1 MPYSVVDKP
10 SKYFNT
16 LTWTGTGSSSGR
28 SFTGVGFK
36 PDLVWQKVRGT
47 TYGHWIADAIRGSGK
62 RLATNTT
69 NAEESNSIYG
79 YLTTFDTDG
88 FTTVAGSTDN
98 TGWNETS
105 QTYVSWNWL
114 GANTTASNTSGTI
127 TSTVSANTTSGFSI
141 VSYTGTGA
149 NATVGHGLG
158 AVPKMYMVKCR
169 STTGDWRVY
178 TATTGNTGVL
188 FLNDTSGTVTQA
200 NMWNSTTPTSSVFS
214 LGTNA
219 NGNSSGATY
228 IAYCFAEVKGF
239 SKFGSYTGNGSTNGT
254 FVYTGFT
261 PAFLLVKNTTQ
272 ISSWILFDNKRS
284 SSGGSNAI
292 GYSLKPN
299 VSNAEDTGAGNI
311 LDFVSNGFKIRSDGV
326 YEDTN
331 GSGQNIIYM
340 AFASN
345 PFVSSKGV
353 AVTAR

>member
-1 MPYSVVDKP
+1 MPYSNIDKP

-16 LTWTGTGSSSGR
+16 VLYTGNGTNNR
-28 SFTGVGFK
+28 TITGVGFQ
-36 PDLVWQKVRGT
+36 PDFVWIKSRSLT
-47 TYGHWIADAIRGSGK
+47 TWNATSDVIRGANKTLFTNATDSEY
-62 RLATNTT
+62 TNT
-69 NAEESNSIYG
+69 AFG
-79 YLTTFDTDG
+79 YTSAFTSDG
-88 FTTVAGSTDN
+88 FTLTTGSSGFDN
-98 TGWNETS
+98 VNNNGA
-105 QTYVSWNWL
+105 TYTSWNWK
-114 GANTTASNTSGTI
+114 ANGTGVSNTSGSI

-239 SKFGSYTGNGSTNGT
+239 SKFGSYTGNGSADGT
-254 FVYTGFT
+254 FVYTGFK
-261 PAFLLVKNTTQ
+261 PAFVIFKLT
-272 ISSWILFDNKRS
+272 SGADSWVIKDNKRDS
-284 SSGGSNAI
+284 INQMSKRI
-292 GYSLKPN
+292 FPDL
-299 VSNAEDTGAGNI
+299 SNAEDSGSGGEM
-311 LDFVSNGFKIRSDGV
+311 DFLSNGFKFRSGS
-326 YEDTN
+326 TSLNN
-331 GSGQNIIYM
+331 GSGSSYIYM
-340 AFASN
+340 AFAEN
-345 PFVSSKGV
+345 PFVSSKGIP
-353 AVTAR
+353 ACAR